1 MSTTIQRVKGMRG
14 RFITT
19 TDFSNGLLEVSFN
32 FFLANELFFDVFKIA
47 RVFLQCS
54 KMSHFHDHIIY
65 FGEKIDTNVTFGVK
79 IENETEFS
87 CFFGLDPPNISIFI
101 FAQKMTLGM
110 DKGQVGTLILLF

>member
-1 MSTTIQRVKGMRG
+1 
-14 RFITT
+14 
-19 TDFSNGLLEVSFN
+19 
-32 FFLANELFFDVFKIA
+32 
-47 RVFLQCS
+47 
-54 KMSHFHDHIIY
+54 MSHFHDHMIY
-65 FGEKIDTNVTFGVK
+65 FGEKIDKNVTFGVK

>member
-19 TDFSNGLLEVSFN
+19 TDFSNGLLEVSID

-54 KMSHFHDHIIY
+54 KMSHFLLWR
-65 FGEKIDTNVTFGVK
+65 ENSNATFGVK